1 MPRRCDVLSFRGH
14 HGETAISRLNVGNLD
29 RLLRML
35 LGIAL
40 IAMAGGGFI
49 GAWGYLGVVPLL
61 SGMVALCPLY
71 SLLGI
76 KTTSR

>member
-1 MPRRCDVLSFRGH
+1 M
-14 HGETAISRLNVGNLD
+14 SRLNVGNLD

-35 LGIAL
+35 LGIVL
-40 IAMAGGGFI
+40 IALAGAGVI

-61 SGMVALCPLY
+61 TGISALCPLY

-76 KTTSR
+76 TTTSR

>member
-1 MPRRCDVLSFRGH
+1 M
-14 HGETAISRLNVGNLD
+14 SRLNVGNVD
-29 RLLRML
+29 RLIRML

-40 IAMAGGGFI
+40 IALAGGGFI

-61 SGMVALCPLY
+61 TGVAAFCPLY

-76 KTTSR
+76 TTTSR

>member
-1 MPRRCDVLSFRGH
+1 M
-14 HGETAISRLNVGNLD
+14 SRLNVGNVD

-40 IAMAGGGFI
+40 IALAGAGFI

-61 SGMVALCPLY
+61 TGVAAFCPLY

-76 KTTSR
+76 TTTSR

>member
-1 MPRRCDVLSFRGH
+1 
-14 HGETAISRLNVGNLD
+14 VGNVD

-40 IAMAGGGFI
+40 IALAGGVFI
-49 GAWGYLGVVPLL
+49 GAWGYLGILPLL
-61 SGMVALCPLY
+61 TGISALCPLY

-76 KTTSR
+76 TTTSR